1 MELIIILTSAQIA
14 AVTVNCV
21 WVAHNV
27 CNAMKLMFFTTIA
40 VKIVVQTIISKTKI
54 KINVLNAMIHV
65 SNVKE
70 ASMINAVHA

>member
-1 MELIIILTSAQIA
+1 
-14 AVTVNCV
+14 
-21 WVAHNV
+21 
-27 CNAMKLMFFTTIA
+27 MKLMFFTTIA